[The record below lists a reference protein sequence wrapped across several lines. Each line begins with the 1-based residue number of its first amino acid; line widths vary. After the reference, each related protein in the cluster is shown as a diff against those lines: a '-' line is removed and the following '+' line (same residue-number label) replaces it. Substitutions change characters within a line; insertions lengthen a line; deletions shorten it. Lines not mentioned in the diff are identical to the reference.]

1 MYSYRQP
8 TITCAK
14 FTIEKKSNPL
24 IPHPLNTRSVE
35 RVREK
40 GNIFHRA
47 RRVQEKRYKP
57 RKKRRK
63 RGMFTGTAK
72 AKKVM
77 TVLEKM
83 KRNGKIFLLFFF
95 FFCSL
100 NVCRLFFSFLLYT
113 TIPFCTDFFSSLFLL
128 LLLFSYLPKNRERW
142 TSPTRYS
149 CFVNLFKS
157 SLGLFTHPSSLL
169 LHPFA
174 PRLIIYIGARR
185 KVWIKM

>member
-113 TIPFCTDFFSSLFLL
+113 TLPFCTDFFFLSLPSSSSFFVPPKESREMDQPNSLL
-128 LLLFSYLPKNRERW
+128 LLRQPFQIFARIIH
-142 TSPTRYS
+142 SPQFLT
-149 CFVNLFKS
+149 
-157 SLGLFTHPSSLL
+157 
-169 LHPFA
+169 FA
-174 PRLIIYIGARR
+174 PFCTQTDNIH
-185 KVWIKM
+185 WS